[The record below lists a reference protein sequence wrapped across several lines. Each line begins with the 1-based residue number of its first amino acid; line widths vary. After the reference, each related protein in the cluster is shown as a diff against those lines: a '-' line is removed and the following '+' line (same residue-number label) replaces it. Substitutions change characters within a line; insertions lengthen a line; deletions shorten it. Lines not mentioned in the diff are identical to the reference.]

1 MGWKENFI
9 EWCLRPN
16 ERKPKKTPKQIIV
29 DEIKNRQSAFEPTEK
44 QAQQVKDWNNRTP
57 IKEVFKDARHSTV
70 EEVKIVKNFVRS
82 KSKIISSN
90 SIDSAITTEDE
101 QEEMTPARSIR
112 AGIEKDSDV
121 IEA

>member
-57 IKEVFKDARHSTV
+57 IKEVFKD
-70 EEVKIVKNFVRS
+70 
-82 KSKIISSN
+82 
-90 SIDSAITTEDE
+90 
-101 QEEMTPARSIR
+101 
-112 AGIEKDSDV
+112 EK
-121 IEA
+121 